1 MRRFAKLMLA
11 AGSLALLTATITT
24 AEAQSRRYRG
34 ETRPTVVIKKRS
46 FLDSG
51 RVVPVGSLSGYVT
64 IGTIYNKP
72 PFYNSRSQYGTET
85 LPRTFDIPGAGP
97 LFNF

>member
-1 MRRFAKLMLA
+1 MMRRFAKLMLA

-24 AEAQSRRYRG
+24 AEARSR
-34 ETRPTVVIKKRS
+34 TVVIKKRS

-51 RVVPVGSLSGYVT
+51 RVVPVGSLSGYVN

-72 PFYNSRSQYGTET
+72 AFYNTRSQYGSET

>member
-1 MRRFAKLMLA
+1 MMRRFAKLMLA

-24 AEAQSRRYRG
+24 AEARSR
-34 ETRPTVVIKKRS
+34 TVVIKKRS

-51 RVVPVGSLSGYVT
+51 RVVPVGSLSGYVN

-72 PFYNSRSQYGTET
+72 AFYNTRSKYGSET

>member
-1 MRRFAKLMLA
+1 MMRRFAKLMLA

-24 AEAQSRRYRG
+24 AEARSRG
-34 ETRPTVVIKKRS
+34 EGRTVVIKKRS

-51 RVVPVGSLSGYVT
+51 RVVPVGSLSGYVN

-72 PFYNSRSQYGTET
+72 AFYNTRSQYGTET

>member
-1 MRRFAKLMLA
+1 MLA
-11 AGSLALLTATITT
+11 AGSLALLTATIST
-24 AEAQSRRYRG
+24 AEAQSRR
-34 ETRPTVVIKKRS
+34 TVVIKKRS

-72 PFYNSRSQYGTET
+72 AFYNQRSQYGTET
-85 LPRTFDIPGAGP
+85 LPRTFDIPGSGP

>member
-1 MRRFAKLMLA
+1 MMRRFAKLMFA
-11 AGSLALLTATITT
+11 AGALALLAATVTS
-24 AEAQSRRYRG
+24 AEAQGRR
-34 ETRPTVVIKKRS
+34 TVVIKKRS

-51 RVVPVGSLSGYVT
+51 RVVPVGSLSGYVNV
-64 IGTIYNKP
+64 GTIYNKP

>member
-11 AGSLALLTATITT
+11 AGSLALLAGTITS

-34 ETRPTVVIKKRS
+34 ERPTVVIKKRS

-51 RVVPVGSLSGYVT
+51 RVVPVGSLSGYVNV
-64 IGTIYNKP
+64 GTIYNKP
-72 PFYNSRSQYGTET
+72 AFYNQRSQYGTET